1 MGVCVYWPFHLSE
14 VHHVVDGAGL
24 THHVEPPQACV
35 SVAGVEGLEAVAQ
48 VALTGHLSQF
58 TGQILESEDTIQ
70 QGRLQDGGMTLY
82 YHVQTAVL
90 CLLTIT
96 LTIYILFALLNG
108 QSQELVHVAG
118 YRY

>member
-1 MGVCVYWPFHLSE
+1 MRSPFHLSE

-58 TGQILESEDTIQ
+58 TGQILGSQRTQSNRDGYKIEAQPHTDC
-70 QGRLQDGGMTLY
+70 RLCIYL
-82 YHVQTAVL
+82 QTQ
-90 CLLTIT
+90 
-96 LTIYILFALLNG
+96 Y
-108 QSQELVHVAG
+108 
-118 YRY
+118 